1 MSHTYRLEV
10 GTRWLNQW
18 TKRRCEVVATERYA
32 VTVKMLDAPFEEK
45 HFPDQ
50 AGFLEAY
57 VADQG
62 DDAEREG

>member
-10 GTRWLNQW
+10 GTRWLNPW
-18 TKRRCEVVATERYA
+18 TKRRYT
-32 VTVKMLDAPFEEK
+32 VTVKMLDPPFEEK

-57 VADQG
+57 VVDEG
-62 DDAEREG
+62 DDAGRER